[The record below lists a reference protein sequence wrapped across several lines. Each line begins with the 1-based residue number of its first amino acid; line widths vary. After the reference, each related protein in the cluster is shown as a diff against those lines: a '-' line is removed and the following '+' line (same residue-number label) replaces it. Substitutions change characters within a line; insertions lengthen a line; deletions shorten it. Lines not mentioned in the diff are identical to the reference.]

1 MITTINENDFI
12 QAFKTMGR
20 DGQFSH
26 EALQEL
32 FKYYEEYENS
42 TGETVE
48 LDVIAI
54 CCEWA
59 EYQSQ
64 CEMKDDYD
72 PEMIILAG
80 SFLNQMKQQTTVIEF
95 KVHKHSGYTANGEIF
110 KGIAETHY
118 LVLAF

>member
-72 PEMIILAG
+72 MSIKGGVDEI
-80 SFLNQMKQQTTVIEF
+80 KEKTTVIEF
-95 KVHKHSGYTANGEIF
+95 DVWNDPKYAHK
-110 KGIAETHY
+110 KHY
-118 LVLAF
+118 LILAF